1 MQPLKM
7 VNLSYIL
14 ELQEFIWGDIKKKK
28 QLYTMKIFL
37 KTLYLFMCMCIVYVC
52 DYLAMQKM

>member
-28 QLYTMKIFL
+28 A
-37 KTLYLFMCMCIVYVC
+37 IVYYENFFKKPYICLCVC
-52 DYLAMQKM
+52 A